1 MTADT
6 QNLVVPGQESLT
18 PGVSA
23 AANDVSGMKKAEIRQ
38 LARLSPLRSA
48 FELAATWGQI
58 VIAIALCL
66 SFPSP
71 LAYFAAFVFVGA
83 RQYALLILLHD
94 ASHTL
99 LHPRRK
105 INDFIGLWLIAAPC
119 GSTFVNSR
127 ASHLKHHRHLGNR
140 DNDPDFFLYCAG
152 MPSKKDSAKAF
163 FWHFAKLV
171 AGGQIIHT
179 LFSEQGSKGGR
190 ESGSVRSALQSFFP
204 VAAIQGIILACFA
217 ASGNLHAY
225 FLLWLLPLLTL
236 AVLFNGLRVF
246 CDHAAVNH
254 RDGPA
259 SELMVTYYSNPIEL
273 FFIAPFD
280 MNYHAEHH
288 FFPYVPHYNLARLR
302 QLMLQ
307 NPEYSG
313 RIQWR
318 RSYAQFILQYLL
330 RFGKTAGGSAANSK
344 TA

>member
-6 QNLVVPGQESLT
+6 QNSAVPGPE
-18 PGVSA
+18 PAPEMSA
-23 AANDVSGMKKAEIRQ
+23 AENDAKGMKRAEIRQ

-66 SFPSP
+66 HFPSP
-71 LAYFAAFVFVGA
+71 LAYLATFVFVGA

-152 MPSKKDSAKAF
+152 LPAKKDSVKAF
-163 FWHFAKLV
+163 FWHFTKLV

-179 LFSEQGSKGGR
+179 LFSMQESKTGR
-190 ESGSVRSALQSFFP
+190 ENGSMLSTLRSFLP
-204 VAAIQGIILACFA
+204 VVAMQAIILACFA
-217 ASGNLHAY
+217 VTGNLHAY

-259 SELMVTYYSNPIEL
+259 SELMVTYFSNPIER
-273 FFIAPFD
+273 FFLSPFD

-288 FFPYVPHYNLARLR
+288 FFPYVPHYNLSRLR
-302 QLMLQ
+302 ELIAQ
-307 NPEYSG
+307 NPEYRG

-318 RSYAQFILQYLL
+318 RSYTQFIVQYLL
-330 RFGKTAGGSAANSK
+330 RFGKTAEDSAVNSK